1 MDQLG
6 LGEKELQKMEEEL
19 SKMKSIFQDIEA
31 KGGERR
37 REKKD
42 KSDAPEEEISMESLY
57 LK

>member
-37 REKKD
+37 REKKE
-42 KSDAPEEEISMESLY
+42 KSDTPEAEISMESLY

>member
-6 LGEKELQKMEEEL
+6 VGEKELQKMEEEL
-19 SKMKSIFQDIEA
+19 QQMRSIFQNIEA

-37 REKKD
+37 REKNE
-42 KSDAPEEEISMESLY
+42 KSGETIKEISMESLY